1 VNTSMSRLT
10 RAAAVAVISGSM
22 VVVAIPALTASPA
35 LAATQTITITK
46 SGFVA
51 MNVTIKNGDTVS
63 FTNADVAAHEVLFK
77 ATTGYTCTATPVVV
91 QPTKT
96 QSCTWTVAGSYAYSD
111 PNQRDRAFRG
121 TVKVEAVVPVV
132 VPTVS
137 LEASGT
143 VVRYGSPTTISGSV
157 VPRASGTT
165 VDILAK
171 SADETAYTKVS
182 SVVTTNGG
190 AYTLPVTPDLSTSY
204 RAEFQNGTARV
215 VSPVTLVS
223 VRPAVGLVLRSRS
236 DGRARFTVKVT
247 SGITYEGA
255 YVRVQRQNSFGGWTT
270 LKRAT
275 LGSFSTARFT
285 VRLPNGTSRIR
296 AFLPTTQAGA
306 GYLSSTSRTATLS
319 R

>member
-1 VNTSMSRLT
+1 MNSSRTRLT

-22 VVVAIPALTASPA
+22 VVVAIPALTSSPA

-77 ATTGYTCTATPVVV
+77 ATAGFSCTATPVVI

-111 PNQRDRAFRG
+111 PNQRDKNFRG
-121 TVKVEAVVPVV
+121 TVKVDAVVPVV
-132 VPTVS
+132 VPAVS

-143 VVRYGSPTTISGSV
+143 VVRYGTQTTISGNV
-157 VPRASGTT
+157 VPRATGTT

-171 SADETAYTKVS
+171 AADETAYTKLA

-190 AYTLPVTPDLSTSY
+190 QYTLPVTPDLATSY
-204 RAEFQNGTARV
+204 RAEFQGDSTRV
-215 VSPVTLVS
+215 VSPVTQVS

-247 SGITYEGA
+247 SGMNYEGA

-275 LGSFSTARFT
+275 LGAFSAARFS
-285 VRLPNGTSRIR
+285 VLLPIRTSRVR
-296 AFLPTTQAGA
+296 VLLPATQAGS
-306 GYLSSTSRTATLS
+306 GYLSSTSRTITLS

>member
-1 VNTSMSRLT
+1 
-10 RAAAVAVISGSM
+10 
-22 VVVAIPALTASPA
+22 
-35 LAATQTITITK
+35 
-46 SGFVA
+46 
-51 MNVTIKNGDTVS
+51 
-63 FTNADVAAHEVLFK
+63 VLFK
-77 ATTGYTCTATPVVV
+77 STTGFTCSATPVVV

-111 PNQRDRAFRG
+111 PNQRDKNFRG
-121 TVKVEAVVPVV
+121 TVKVDAVVPVV
-132 VPTVS
+132 VPAVS
-137 LEASGT
+137 LEASGA
-143 VVRYGSPTTISGSV
+143 VVRYGSQTTISGTV
-157 VPRASGTT
+157 VPRATGTT

-171 SADETAYTKVS
+171 AADETAYTKLA

-190 AYTLPVTPDLSTSY
+190 EYALPVTPDLATSY
-204 RAEFQNGTARV
+204 RAEFQSDSTRV

-236 DGRARFTVKVT
+236 DGGARFTVKVT
-247 SGITYEGA
+247 SGTNYEGA

-275 LGSFSTARFT
+275 LGAFSTARFT